1 MKIEATFLVKLG
13 SYLYNRKQLAIL
25 NMKTI
30 FALNLLL
37 LCVLLPETG
46 SAQLILLTGNIFNE
60 NTGNALE
67 NVNIFESNSGIGT
80 ITNLSG
86 FYSLMLKPGNVEIVI
101 SHDGFQK
108 FTKKLVLKN
117 DTSMTVSL
125 VPVFNH
131 KSKSKETESQKTA
144 DKLETTKKH

>member
-1 MKIEATFLVKLG
+1 
-13 SYLYNRKQLAIL
+13 
-25 NMKTI
+25 MKTI

-37 LCVLLPETG
+37 LCVLLPEAG
-46 SAQLILLTGNIFNE
+46 SAQLILFTGNIFNE

-86 FYSLMLKPGNVEIVI
+86 FFSLMLKPGNTEIVI

-125 VPVFNH
+125 VPVFNL